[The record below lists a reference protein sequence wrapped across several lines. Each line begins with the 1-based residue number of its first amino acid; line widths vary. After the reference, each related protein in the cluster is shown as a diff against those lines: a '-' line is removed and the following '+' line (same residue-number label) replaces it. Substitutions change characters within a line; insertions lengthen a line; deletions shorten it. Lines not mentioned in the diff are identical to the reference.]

1 MTEEKSLELATLGG
15 GCFWCLD
22 PIFKNLKGVV
32 DVEVGYAG
40 GNVPDPSYEMVCTG
54 RTNHAEVVQ
63 IKFDPQVITFREIL
77 EVFFSTHDPTTPN
90 RQGADKGTQYRSIIL
105 YHNENQ
111 KDIAEKVIS
120 ELNDSESFN
129 DKIVTQVVPL
139 ERFYKAEPYHQDY
152 YEKNPYAGYCQ
163 VVINPKISKF
173 EKKYADRLK
182 TSS

>member
-22 PIFKNLKGVV
+22 PIFNNLKGVV
-32 DVEVGYAG
+32 DVVVGYAG

-129 DKIVTQVVPL
+129 DKIVTQVIPL
-139 ERFYKAEPYHQDY
+139 ESFYEAEPYHQDY

-182 TSS
+182 TSP

>member
-1 MTEEKSLELATLGG
+1 MEEQKSLELATLGG

-111 KDIAEKVIS
+111 KDIAENVIS

-129 DKIVTQVVPL
+129 DKIVTQVIPL
-139 ERFYKAEPYHQDY
+139 ESFYEAEPYHQDY

>member
-1 MTEEKSLELATLGG
+1 MEEQKSMEVATLGG
-15 GCFWCLD
+15 GCFWCME

-32 DVEVGYAG
+32 DVVVGYAG
-40 GNVPDPSYEMVCTG
+40 GNVPSPSYEMVCTG

-63 IKFDPQVITFREIL
+63 IKFDPQVISFRELL
-77 EVFFSTHDPTTPN
+77 EVFFSTHDPTTLN

-105 YHNENQ
+105 YHDEKQ
-111 KDIAEKVIS
+111 KDIAENLIS

-129 DKIVTQVVPL
+129 DKIVTQVTPL
-139 ERFYKAEPYHQDY
+139 ENFYEAESYHQAY

-163 VVINPKISKF
+163 VVINPKILKF

-182 TSS
+182 TS